1 MEHIL
6 LPMRVDYKPGSKDN
20 EMIVAIE
27 PLYSGY
33 GLTIGNALRRV
44 LLSSLSGGAVIA
56 VKIKGAD
63 HEFSTLPY
71 VEEDVV
77 DIILNLKQL
86 KFNIHTDEP
95 VKVMLRAKGE
105 KAVTGADI
113 EGTHEVDVSTPK
125 AHICTMTNK
134 NAQVE
139 MELTVRRG
147 RGYFSTEMHEGDKPE
162 VGTILVDA
170 TFTPVRNVAL
180 HVENARV
187 GQMTNFNRVILT
199 IETDGS
205 ITAKEAVEQSAQIL
219 IDQFKM
225 ILTPGV
231 SREEL
236 PEDNQ
241 AAAEEVEATFKA
253 ETPEA
258 EEGEDDGDESKKKR
272 GRPKKHEDE

>member
-1 MEHIL
+1 
-6 LPMRVDYKPGSKDN
+6 
-20 EMIVAIE
+20 
-27 PLYSGY
+27 
-33 GLTIGNALRRV
+33 
-44 LLSSLSGGAVIA
+44 
-56 VKIKGAD
+56 D

-113 EGTHEVDVSTPK
+113 EGTHEVDVSTPN